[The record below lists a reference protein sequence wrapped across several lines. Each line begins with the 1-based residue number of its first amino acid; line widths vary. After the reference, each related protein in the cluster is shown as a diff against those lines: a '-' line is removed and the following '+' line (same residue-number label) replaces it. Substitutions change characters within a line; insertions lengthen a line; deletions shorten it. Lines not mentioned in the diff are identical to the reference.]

1 MKIIKLDAT
10 DSTNSYLKKL
20 INNTEIEQGTTVITN
35 DQKLGRGR
43 RGNYW
48 QGEAFKNLYFSF
60 YNKISEEKN
69 STGFF
74 LNAIASISVYSLLK
88 EYKITNIQIKW
99 PNDILVDS
107 KKISGILIENIFLGK
122 KLKHTVIGIGLN
134 VNQYKFTKMHSATS
148 MIIHTKYQI
157 DIEYLAIRLQQLLI
171 QNLSKVKNDSKGII
185 QDYNSVL
192 FRRETFC
199 NFLNNE
205 NKILSLKLLKVDSNG
220 YLNLVD
226 KKNKLFRYSL
236 DEIKMII

>member
-20 INNTEIEQGTTVITN
+20 ISKTEIEQGTTVITN
-35 DQKLGRGR
+35 DQTLGRGR

-60 YNKISEEKN
+60 YNKISKEKN
-69 STGFF
+69 STGFL
-74 LNAIASISVYSLLK
+74 LNAIASISVYKLLK

-99 PNDILVDS
+99 PNDIMVDS

-122 KLKHTVIGIGLN
+122 KLKHTIIGIGLN
-134 VNQYKFTKMHSATS
+134 VNQYKFPKVNSATS
-148 MIIHTKYQI
+148 MIIHTQNQI
-157 DIEYLAIRLQQLLI
+157 DIEFLAIRLQHLLI
-171 QNLSKVKNDSKGII
+171 ENLSKAKNDSKGIL
-185 QDYNSVL
+185 QNYNSVL
-192 FRRETFC
+192 FKRETFF

-205 NKILSLKLLKVDSNG
+205 NKILHLKLLKVNSNG
-220 YLNLVD
+220 YLKLVD
-226 KKNKLFRYSL
+226 KKNKLFSYSS

>member
-35 DQKLGRGR
+35 DQILGRGR

-60 YNKISEEKN
+60 YNKVSEEKN

-134 VNQYKFTKMHSATS
+134 VNQYKFPKVLSATS
-148 MIIHTKYQI
+148 MIIYTKNQI
-157 DIEYLAIRLQQLLI
+157 DIECLAIRLQQLLI
-171 QNLSKVKNDSKGII
+171 ENLSKAKNDLKGIL
-185 QDYNSVL
+185 QNYNSVL
-192 FRRETFC
+192 FKRETFC

-205 NKILSLKLLKVDSNG
+205 NKILNLKLLKVDSNG

-226 KKNKLFRYSL
+226 KKNNFFSYSS
-236 DEIKMII
+236 DDIKMII